1 MTDTSQHR
9 LYPCP
14 ERDPLIEI
22 THRRSYVTLVV
33 ALPRIMEEDVWFR
46 FKNGILSVEISKYG
60 RVFKKQSRVN
70 LDADRVR
77 LKNSAVHNSVLE
89 MVFEIV

>member
-1 MTDTSQHR
+1 MTGISQKR

-22 THRRSYVTLVV
+22 THRRLSVTLVV

-46 FKNGILSVEISKYG
+46 FKNGVLSVEISKYG
-60 RVFKKQSRVN
+60 KVFKKQSRVN
-70 LDADRVR
+70 LNADQVR
-77 LKNSAVHNSVLE
+77 LKNSSVHNSVLE
-89 MVFEIV
+89 MAFEII